1 MAGFLMVIFS
11 ILLFLPGIGLLIAFA
26 ILKKK
31 MWIWISSGMVVA
43 SFILF
48 AVGVGMITMDAYDAA
63 SESETTVTETD
74 VVEQSE
80 DEVLEEESADE
91 PTQEELNEQLKE
103 NAIKGDFVEMN
114 GERLEIGTPVYLEGK
129 VSIVTNDSEVMPKY
143 DFVTEEGDGYGH
155 YSITDISSSDVPS
168 EGDRLKIYGSYHG
181 KEEDT
186 GIPIVYVH
194 VVEKQ

>member
-1 MAGFLMVIFS
+1 MAGFLMVLFS
-11 ILLFLPGIGLLIAFA
+11 ILLFLPGIGLLITFA

-80 DEVLEEESADE
+80 DEVSKEESADE
-91 PTQEELNEQLKE
+91 PTQEELNEQLKA
-103 NAIKGDFVEMN
+103 NAKKGDFVEMN
-114 GERLEIGTPVYLEGK
+114 GAKIDEGTPIYLEGQ
-129 VSIVTNDSEVMPKY
+129 VAVLTSNSTAMPEY
-143 DFVTEEGDGYGH
+143 DFTTDEGDGHGYYMIKDFSLSG
-155 YSITDISSSDVPS
+155 IPKEDDVF
-168 EGDRLKIYGSYHG
+168 KIYGYYYG
-181 KEEDT
+181 KDEDT
-186 GIPIVYVH
+186 GIPLVHVH

>member
-1 MAGFLMVIFS
+1 MAGFIMVLFS

-48 AVGVGMITMDAYDAA
+48 AVGSGMITMDAYNAA

-74 VVEQSE
+74 VVEQSD
-80 DEVLEEESADE
+80 DEVSKEESADE
-91 PTQEELNEQLKE
+91 PTQEELNEQLK
-103 NAIKGDFVEMN
+103 ATAKKGDFVEMN
-114 GERLEIGTPVYLEGK
+114 AERVEEGERIYLEGE
-129 VSIVTNDSEVMPKY
+129 VSVILSEDKVMPEYSFTTK
-143 DFVTEEGDGYGH
+143 EGDGYGV
-155 YSITDISSSDVPS
+155 YTIFDLSSNGVPNQ
-168 EGDRLKIYGSYHG
+168 GDKLKIYGTYSGRDEMYG
-181 KEEDT
+181 GPKIT
-186 GIPIVYVH
+186 VT